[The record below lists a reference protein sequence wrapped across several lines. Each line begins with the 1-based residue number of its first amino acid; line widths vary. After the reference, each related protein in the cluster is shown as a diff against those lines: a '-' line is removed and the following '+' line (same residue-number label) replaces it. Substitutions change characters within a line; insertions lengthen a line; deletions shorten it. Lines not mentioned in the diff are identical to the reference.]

1 MRKAGEEEGSK
12 ERKDWK
18 FVREVFRNDVI
29 DIAIARKKMG
39 CMMEWDVCDEM
50 YVCEESKK
58 GVGRCVRDCVRDCV
72 RETYVGPV
80 LGLCRDKCC
89 CERNTFYIITRF

>member
-29 DIAIARKKMG
+29 DIAMMG
-39 CMMEWDVCDEM
+39 
-50 YVCEESKK
+50 
-58 GVGRCVRDCVRDCV
+58 
-72 RETYVGPV
+72 
-80 LGLCRDKCC
+80 
-89 CERNTFYIITRF
+89 